1 MLFIRLLLANF
12 ILLSVNTNVNTEW
25 KLRKEDSGVKIFTRN
40 IAGSPFEEFRGVV
53 IIQNTSVT
61 GVLDV
66 IMDVKNYPQNF
77 PNCSSAQV
85 LVQKSKYDDIHY
97 ITIDTPWP
105 VSPRDAIYE
114 ASTSFS
120 SDGKRAQVKLVPR
133 GDFKAES
140 KEFIRVHNG
149 TGFWDLEEIAPNT
162 VQVVYQFH
170 ADPAGEIPAWIAN
183 SVIVMNPLKTLESL
197 RSLATRPEETNSGE

>member
-1 MLFIRLLLANF
+1 MLFIRILLANF
-12 ILLSVNTNVNTEW
+12 LLIGLNTSVNTDW
-25 KLRKEDSGVKIFTRN
+25 KLRKEESGVKVFTRN

-53 IIQNTSVT
+53 TITNTSLT

-66 IMDVKNYPQNF
+66 IMDVKNYPVNF
-77 PNCSSAQV
+77 PNCGSAKV
-85 LVQKSKYDDIHY
+85 LEQKGKYSDIHY
-97 ITIDTPWP
+97 ITIKAPWP
-105 VSPRDAIYE
+105 VTDRDAIYE
-114 ASTSFS
+114 ATTTFS
-120 SDGKRAQVKLVPR
+120 NEGKRAQVKLTPR
-133 GDFKAES
+133 GDFEAES

-162 VQVVYQFH
+162 IEVVYQFH

-197 RSLATRPEETNSGE
+197 RSLATQN